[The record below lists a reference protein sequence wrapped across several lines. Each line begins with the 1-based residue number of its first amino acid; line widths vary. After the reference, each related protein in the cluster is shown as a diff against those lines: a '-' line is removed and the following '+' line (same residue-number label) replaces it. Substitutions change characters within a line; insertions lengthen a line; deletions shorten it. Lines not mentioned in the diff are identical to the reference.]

1 MQTCPKCGYKENI
14 LSFHKSGNTYYANS
28 KTVGIKY
35 KIEKEN
41 NVYWFYHVGAKQ
53 RKVKLPVVYN
63 VFIIEDNECRAAG
76 GHTTLEE
83 AKEYCNK
90 YENE

>member
-1 MQTCPKCGYKENI
+1 MQTCLKCGYKENL
-14 LSFHKSGNTYYANS
+14 LSFHKSGNTYYTNS
-28 KTVGIKY
+28 KTPGIRY

-53 RKVKLPVVYN
+53 RKVKLPNVFN
-63 VFIIEDNECRAAG
+63 VFINDTGEWRAAG

-83 AKEYCNK
+83 AKEYLNK